1 MATIAARVPALR
13 LPRVRWKALVG
24 ALLAG
29 LVVLYLILSAYVT
42 SLAVSA
48 HRTPVMGTPTDLGL
62 QYEAVSFLSDVDHI
76 PIDGWL
82 LPAPSDRAVIMLH
95 GLDGNRWIRPNGSP
109 HLSEFL
115 VDAGYNVLLFDFR
128 GHGQSGSG
136 PLGLGW
142 YERRD
147 VRGAVTFLESRG
159 FQPGRIDIH
168 GGSYG
173 AATALLSTAAIP
185 EVAAVV
191 ADSPFADARDLLN
204 REIRRRTGLPEIFG
218 PGVTFF
224 GSAEYG
230 LDLNAIP
237 PLKAM
242 PAIAPRPILLM
253 HGTADQRIPYEHSE
267 RLLAAS
273 APGTADLWLV
283 EGVGHTRAFYQYTDQ
298 YVARVIQFF
307 DRQLPR

>member
-13 LPRVRWKALVG
+13 LPRMHWKPVVG

-29 LVVLYLILSAYVT
+29 LVVLYLIVSAYVT
-42 SLAVSA
+42 SIALSA
-48 HRTPVMGTPTDLGL
+48 RRTPVTGTPAELGL
-62 QYEAVSFLSDVDHI
+62 QYEAVTFPSDVDRI
-76 PIDGWL
+76 PIEGWL
-82 LPAPSDRAVIMLH
+82 LPAPGDRVVIMLH
-95 GLDGNRWIRPNGSP
+95 GLDGNRWIRPDGSP
-109 HLSEFL
+109 HLSQFL

-128 GHGQSGSG
+128 GHGQSGTG

-147 VRGAVTFLESRG
+147 VRGAVNFLESRG
-159 FQPGRIDIH
+159 FQPGHIAIH

-218 PGVTFF
+218 PGVTLF
-224 GSAEYG
+224 GSVEYG

-237 PLKAM
+237 PLRAV
-242 PAIAPRPILLM
+242 PSITPRPILLI

-273 APGTADLWLV
+273 APGTAELWLV
-283 EGVGHTRAFYQYTDQ
+283 EGAGHTRAFYQYTDQ

-307 DRQLPR
+307 DQQLPR